1 MHKNSNN
8 PERKAKILLVFSMF
22 VWVDVWVGGRLFS
35 CGWVPIL
42 TSQPGK
48 VIWKPPATARVGLG
62 SVVGVSLP
70 SIKVSSIFLCTWA
83 SDASQ

>member
-48 VIWKPPATARVGLG
+48 VIWSLLLRLGWAWDRLLASLFHRYKSFINIPLYMGL
-62 SVVGVSLP
+62 
-70 SIKVSSIFLCTWA
+70 
-83 SDASQ
+83 